1 MAATAIFLFTPSL
14 VRAVYSAATPGSEI
28 DALKQHYRRLD
39 SAESNLPKA
48 QQELSVRRRVA
59 ISAWL
64 AMRGLAVDPGLRDE
78 GVEHASF
85 FPRIYGLTRWEWT
98 DMFRYWQSPNNRKDP
113 TQLTS
118 ESL

>member
-14 VRAVYSAATPGSEI
+14 VRAVYSAATPSAEI

-48 QQELSVRRRVA
+48 QRELSVRRRSA
-59 ISAWL
+59 ISEWL
-64 AMRGLAVDPGLRDE
+64 SMRNVAVDPGIRDE
-78 GVEHASF
+78 GVEHASI
-85 FPRIYGLTRWEWT
+85 FPSVYGMTRWAWV
-98 DMFRYWQSPNNRKDP
+98 DLWRYWQAPANRKNS
-113 TQLTS
+113 TALTT

>member
-1 MAATAIFLFTPSL
+1 MGAIAIFLFTPGL
-14 VRAVYSAATPGSEI
+14 LRAVYSAVTPDSEI
-28 DALKQHYRRLD
+28 DALRQHYRRLD

-64 AMRGLAVDPGLRDE
+64 AMRGVAVDPGIRDE

-85 FPRIYGLTRWEWT
+85 FPRVYGMTRWEWT
-98 DMFRYWQSPNNRKDP
+98 DMFRYWQSPTNRKNP
-113 TQLTS
+113 TELTK
-118 ESL
+118 ELL